1 MLLKRFATLAG
12 LALTAAAAL
21 AQPIPEQ
28 LELVKVT
35 DRVYSAIGATAP
47 GTYENHGHNN
57 NLSVVVGSEG
67 VVVFNGGDN
76 YKLAES
82 FHNAIKRITDQPV
95 TYVANENAQGH
106 SMLGNS
112 YWRDQGVPIIAQDHA
127 VEEFSAHGEAKL
139 ARMKVRSKDKAEGTY
154 VAVPDISF
162 TDRYELDIGDLT
174 VQLLYFGAGHAPGD
188 IALWVPEE
196 QLLITGDLGFHQRL
210 LAVFEDTDVGAWIE
224 SFDKMTR
231 QLAPA
236 IVIPG
241 HGEPTTID
249 VVEKET
255 RGYLVFLRDS
265 VSRILEQGGGLDDA
279 YNLDQSQWS
288 YLDTFEELAAKNAG
302 RVYQDLEF
310 DFF

>member
-1 MLLKRFATLAG
+1 MSLSRLVAV
-12 LALTAAAAL
+12 LALTLLVLPVSAE
-21 AQPIPEQ
+21 PIPEK

-47 GTYENHGHNN
+47 GTYDNHGHNN
-57 NLSVVVGSEG
+57 NLSFIVGEEG

-76 YKLAES
+76 YKLAQS
-82 FHNAIKRITDQPV
+82 FHNAIKSITDKPV
-95 TYVANENAQGH
+95 KYVANENAQGH

-112 YWRDQGVPIIAQDHA
+112 YWRDQGVPIIAQDFA
-127 VEEFSAHGEAKL
+127 VDEFAHHGEAKL
-139 ARMKVRSKDKAEGTY
+139 ARMKARNKDKGEGTY

-162 TDRYELDIGDLT
+162 TDRYELDLGGLA
-174 VQLLYFGAGHAPGD
+174 VELLYFGAGHAPGD

-196 QLLITGDLGFHQRL
+196 KLLITGDLGFHQRL
-210 LAVFEDTDVGAWIE
+210 LAVFEDTAVGAWID
-224 SFDKMTR
+224 SFDKMTE
-231 QLAPA
+231 QLDPV

-255 RGYLVFLRDS
+255 KGYLVFLRDS
-265 VSRILEQGGGLDDA
+265 VIEILERGGGLDDA
-279 YNLDQSQWS
+279 YALDQSQWS